1 MKAEIEELWWR
12 MKRREFKIWAAENLL
27 LVKVLFEAWTMKVC
41 FHAIFEGWEQR
52 LLWGSKGREFQ
63 TVQQR
68 SRIISL
74 CLYLCFSLSLCVC
87 VCVCVSL
94 SMYLCMCVYIYIYL
108 VSILFNLIV
117 GHISYVVDWFILSR
131 NSVMHHIFKK
141 QWF

>member
-1 MKAEIEELWWR
+1 

-68 SRIISL
+68 SRI
-74 CLYLCFSLSLCVC
+74 LYLSLSLSLFLSVSVC
-87 VCVCVSL
+87 VCVCLSL
-94 SMYLCMCVYIYIYL
+94 YVSMYVYIYIYL

-117 GHISYVVDWFILSR
+117 GHISYVVD
-131 NSVMHHIFKK
+131 
-141 QWF
+141 